1 MSSKWK
7 TGKYVF
13 DMLVPKAKVPKTTS
27 EKKIRDFVKEFR
39 KERGKSRKE
48 HQDTMNKIFKEG
60 SYWRRRLQKTKGEK
74 ITKSGVSKGKD
85 TK

>member
-1 MSSKWK
+1 MTFKK
-7 TGKYVF
+7 TAGEYLFNMV
-13 DMLVPKAKVPKTTS
+13 VPKPKVPKTTS
-27 EKKIRDFVKEFR
+27 EKKISDFVKESR

-60 SYWRRRLQKTKGEK
+60 SYWRRRLQKAKGEK